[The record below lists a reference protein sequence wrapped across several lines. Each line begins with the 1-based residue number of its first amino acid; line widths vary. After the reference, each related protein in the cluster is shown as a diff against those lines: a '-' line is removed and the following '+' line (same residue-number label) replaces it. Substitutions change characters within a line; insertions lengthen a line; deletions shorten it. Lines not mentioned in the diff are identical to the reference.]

1 MITRYDGTQ
10 KIADVSVGGDSL
22 ASDIKD
28 AVDSAVSELTT
39 PKHSQVSGPYGTSML
54 FQRVGNVVTANI
66 FGTVNEQINANTGLN
81 FVEKIPSGYIPAYS
95 TSWQAILILNGVCAG
110 QVSFNADGTITGF
123 ANATIPRLNSI
134 NITSVY
140 PTNDPMPN

>member
-1 MITRYDGTQ
+1 MYLW
-10 KIADVSVGGDSL
+10 GGSL
-22 ASDIKD
+22 KAEIEQ

-39 PKHSQVSGPYGTSML
+39 PKHSQVSGPYGTKML

-66 FGTVNEQINANTGLN
+66 FGAVNSQINASTELN
-81 FVEKIPSGYIPAYS
+81 FDERIPSGYIPAYS
-95 TSWQAILILNGVCAG
+95 TSWQAILIINGVCAG

-123 ANATIPRLNSI
+123 ANATIPRLSNI